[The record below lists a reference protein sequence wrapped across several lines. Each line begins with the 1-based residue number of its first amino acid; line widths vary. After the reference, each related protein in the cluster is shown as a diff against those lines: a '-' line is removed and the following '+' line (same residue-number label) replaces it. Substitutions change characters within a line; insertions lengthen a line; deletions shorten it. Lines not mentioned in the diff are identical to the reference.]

1 MKNIKVEW
9 CENFIRAA
17 FTKHFPAEIK
27 NPGIEVDCFWRL
39 AEASGL
45 WVRGTYGSPM
55 SVALDNLCDVE
66 DVHNDEGTYLFSA
79 FVLKTDTEKQRR
91 KTYVNGTAN

>member
-17 FTKHFPAEIK
+17 FTKHMPPQLK
-27 NPGIEVDCFWRL
+27 SPGIEADYFWTL
-39 AEASGL
+39 AERAGL

-55 SVALDNLCDVE
+55 SIALDNLCDEENIHNE
-66 DVHNDEGTYLFSA
+66 DGTYLFSA
-79 FVLKTDTEKQRR
+79 FVLKTNTME
-91 KTYVNGTAN
+91 GA

>member
-17 FTKHFPAEIK
+17 FTKHMPPQLK
-27 NPGIEVDCFWRL
+27 NSGIEVDCFWRL

-55 SVALDNLCDVE
+55 RNPPT
-66 DVHNDEGTYLFSA
+66 GGSA
-79 FVLKTDTEKQRR
+79 MP
-91 KTYVNGTAN
+91 TAGSC

>member
-17 FTKHFPAEIK
+17 FTKHMPPQLK
-27 NPGIEVDCFWRL
+27 NPGIEVDYFWTL
-39 AEASGL
+39 AERAGL

-55 SVALDNLCDVE
+55 SIALDNLCDEENIHNE
-66 DVHNDEGTYLFSA
+66 DGTYLFSA
-79 FVLKTDTEKQRR
+79 FVLKTNTME
-91 KTYVNGTAN
+91 GA

>member
-17 FTKHFPAEIK
+17 FTKHMPPQLK
-27 NPGIEVDCFWRL
+27 SPGIEVDYFWTL
-39 AEASGL
+39 AERAGL

-55 SVALDNLCDVE
+55 SVALDNLCDAE
-66 DVHNDEGTYLFSA
+66 DIHNEDGTYLFSA
-79 FVLKTDTEKQRR
+79 FVLKTNTMK
-91 KTYVNGTAN
+91 GA

>member
-17 FTKHFPAEIK
+17 FTKHMPPQLK
-27 NPGIEVDCFWRL
+27 NPGIEVNYFWTL
-39 AEASGL
+39 AEKAGL

-55 SVALDNLCDVE
+55 SIALDNLCTVE
-66 DVHNDEGTYLFSA
+66 SVCDGEGIGCSMLSGWI
-79 FVLKTDTEKQRR
+79 QRR
-91 KTYVNGTAN
+91 NEGCSTKNL

>member
-17 FTKHFPAEIK
+17 FTKHMPPQLK
-27 NPGIEVDCFWRL
+27 NPGIEVDYCWTL
-39 AEASGL
+39 AERAGL

-55 SVALDNLCDVE
+55 SIALDNLCDEENIHNE
-66 DVHNDEGTYLFSA
+66 DGTYLFSA
-79 FVLKTDTEKQRR
+79 FVLKTNTME
-91 KTYVNGTAN
+91 GA